1 MRTHPGIFISVVSIA
16 ALCVVA
22 ATFAVG
28 YSLGRPA
35 RAGAGFPPRQL
46 STEQVVIQSPSGAT
60 LRGWFLG
67 GRSGGGAILL
77 LHGVR
82 GTRRQMLDRALFL
95 HAAGYSVLLFD
106 FGAHGESTGNRIT
119 FGSRESSDAGAALE
133 WLRLRLP
140 GEAVGAVGVSMGGAA
155 ALPGRSPLQVDAL
168 VLESVY
174 PTIEAA
180 VDGRLRS
187 RLGALGPHFSPLLT
201 LQLPL
206 WLGLSADSLSQSIE
220 WER

>member
-1 MRTHPGIFISVVSIA
+1 
-16 ALCVVA
+16 
-22 ATFAVG
+22 
-28 YSLGRPA
+28 
-35 RAGAGFPPRQL
+35 
-46 STEQVVIQSPSGAT
+46 
-60 LRGWFLG
+60 
-67 GRSGGGAILL
+67 
-77 LHGVR
+77 
-82 GTRRQMLDRALFL
+82 MLDRALFL

-155 ALPGRSPLQVDAL
+155 ALLGRSPLQVDAL

-180 VDGRLRS
+180 VGGRLRS
-187 RLGALGPHFSPLLT
+187 RLGALGPQFSPLLT
-201 LQLPL
+201 LKLPL
-206 WLGLSADSLSQSIE
+206 WLGLSADSLRPIDRVGEVKVPLLIISGTADTYTSIDE
-220 WER
+220 TRMLYARANQPKTFWAVEGAAHEDIHAYNSPEYEKRLLTFFDLHLRMKERM